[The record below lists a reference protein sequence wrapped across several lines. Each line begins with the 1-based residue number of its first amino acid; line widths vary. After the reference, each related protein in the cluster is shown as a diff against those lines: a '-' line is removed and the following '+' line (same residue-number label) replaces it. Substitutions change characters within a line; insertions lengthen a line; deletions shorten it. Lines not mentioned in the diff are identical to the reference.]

1 MCLTFE
7 SLVYNFKQYKY
18 NIGFEMFGFEN
29 TGPTYFFGA

>member
-18 NIGFEMFGFEN
+18 NIGFEN